1 MELQRKSIRRQ
12 PLSDNEIIELYWQR
26 DENAIKETD
35 IKYQKQLLSIAHNI
49 VHDRLDSEECLND
62 TYLNTWN
69 AIPPAKPF
77 AFLAFLS
84 TIMRRIAVNRYY
96 ENTKK
101 KRVPTELTA
110 SLSDFEDFI
119 EDQGNMSEEL
129 DTIELGKIINK
140 YVQSLTDRQMYIF
153 ISRYYFAEPINQIMS
168 TLHVSKS
175 TVNKEI
181 ATIKS
186 GLKFIL
192 EQEGYVI

>member
-1 MELQRKSIRRQ
+1 MDLHTKPSRRQ
-12 PLSDNEIIELYWQR
+12 PLSDEEIVKLYWQR

-35 IKYQKQLLSIAHNI
+35 IKYQKQLIAIAHNI
-49 VHDRLDSEECLND
+49 VHDRLDCEECLND

-96 ENTKK
+96 ENTRK
-101 KRVPTELTA
+101 KRIPAELTA
-110 SLSDFEDFI
+110 SLSDLEDFI
-119 EDQGNMSEEL
+119 EDGNMNDEL
-129 DTIELGKIINK
+129 DTRELGKIINN
-140 YVQSLTDRQMYIF
+140 YVHSLTERQMYIF
-153 ISRYYFAEPINQIMS
+153 ISRYYFAEPINHIMS
-168 TLHVSKS
+168 TLKVSKS

-186 GLKFIL
+186 GLKSVL
-192 EQEGYVI
+192 EQEGYVL

>member
-1 MELQRKSIRRQ
+1 MGLPFRSGQRQ
-12 PLSDNEIIELYWQR
+12 PLRDEEIVELYWQR
-26 DENAIKETD
+26 NENAIKETD
-35 IKYQKQLLSIAHNI
+35 IKYQKQLIAIAHNI
-49 VHDRLDSEECLND
+49 VHDKLDCEECLND

-96 ENTKK
+96 ENTRK
-101 KRVPTELTA
+101 KRIPAELTA
-110 SLSDFEDFI
+110 SLSDLEDFI
-119 EDQGNMSEEL
+119 EDKDMNEEL
-129 DTIELGKIINK
+129 DTAELGKIISK
-140 YVQSLTDRQMYIF
+140 YIHSLTDRQMYIF
-153 ISRYYFAEPINQIMS
+153 ISRYYFAEPIHQIMS

-186 GLKFIL
+186 GLKCIL